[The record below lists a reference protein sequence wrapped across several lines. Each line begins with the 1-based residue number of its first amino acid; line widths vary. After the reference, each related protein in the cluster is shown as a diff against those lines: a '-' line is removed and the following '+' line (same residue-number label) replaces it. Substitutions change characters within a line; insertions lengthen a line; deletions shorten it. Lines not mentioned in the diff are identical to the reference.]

1 MFMYNQSMLSA
12 SKLQSN
18 LPILGLGEPLYFYQS
33 IGSTNNQASDLAK
46 QGAPH
51 GTLVVA
57 EEQTAGR
64 GRAGRMWYSPANAA
78 LALSL
83 VLRPKDVKPESA
95 GGLTALG
102 ALAVVD
108 ALENVGIEAEIKWP
122 NDVLVHDR
130 KIAGILTEIS
140 WEDLEPEFVILG
152 IGVNVRSW
160 SIPPDEKVDFP
171 ATCVEAVVEKRV
183 DRQKLLLGV
192 IEGVGRWLPKLGGNE
207 ITSAWNHRLAY
218 RGQEVVV
225 LRERES
231 ICGRVQGLTT
241 GGHLILV
248 MEDRK
253 NINVTV
259 GDVHLRKVDMN
270 SK

>member
-1 MFMYNQSMLSA
+1 MLSA
-12 SKLQSN
+12 SRLQSN

-33 IGSTNNQASDLAK
+33 IGSTNDRASELAK
-46 QGAPH
+46 QGSPH

-64 GRAGRMWYSPANAA
+64 GRTGRMWYSPANAA

-83 VLRPKDVKPESA
+83 VLRPKDLTPESV

-108 ALENVGIEAEIKWP
+108 VLGNVGAEAEIKWP
-122 NDVLVHDR
+122 NDVLVHGR
-130 KIAGILTEIS
+130 KIAGVLVEIS
-140 WEDLEPEFVILG
+140 WEGLEPEFVILG
-152 IGVNVRSW
+152 IGVNVRSM

-171 ATCVEAVVEKRV
+171 ATCVEAVVEKHV

-192 IEGVGRWLPKLGGNE
+192 IEAVGRWIPQLGGND
-207 ITSAWNHRLAY
+207 IKSAWNHRLAY

-231 ICGRVQGLTT
+231 ICGRVHGLTT
-241 GGHLILV
+241 EGHLKMV
-248 MEDRK
+248 MKDGK
-253 NINVTV
+253 KITVAV
-259 GDVHLRKVDMN
+259 GDVHLRKVDTN
-270 SK
+270 TK